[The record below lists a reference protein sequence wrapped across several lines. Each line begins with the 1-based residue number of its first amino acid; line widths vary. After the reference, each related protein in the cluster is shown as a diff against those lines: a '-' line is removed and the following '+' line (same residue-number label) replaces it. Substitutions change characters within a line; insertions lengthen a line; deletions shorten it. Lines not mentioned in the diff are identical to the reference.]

1 MKEIVDVD
9 FLPVLDDED
18 FQQEKNQTYTL
29 TEEKAYNEIIK
40 EYEENTQDEEQAQGK
55 TYQGEYERIYE
66 EDTISQDED
75 MRSQEKTTQTRDTSY
90 ASFNTAQKQALK
102 RKKKKISVYI
112 VNGILLAL
120 ALLIGT
126 PILSFGGFFVVMGIG
141 MAIFLCGMAIG
152 MGILGLGLASFTV
165 VAGMG
170 QIAMLCFFGSLLM
183 IGGGG
188 VGLCLI
194 LMLFIWVKR
203 LVVQGYKHLKGRN
216 EKGEA

>member
-29 TEEKAYNEIIK
+29 TEEKVYNEIIK
-40 EYEENTQDEEQAQGK
+40 DYEENTQDEEQAQGK

-126 PILSFGGFFVVMGIG
+126 PILSFGGFFLVMGIG